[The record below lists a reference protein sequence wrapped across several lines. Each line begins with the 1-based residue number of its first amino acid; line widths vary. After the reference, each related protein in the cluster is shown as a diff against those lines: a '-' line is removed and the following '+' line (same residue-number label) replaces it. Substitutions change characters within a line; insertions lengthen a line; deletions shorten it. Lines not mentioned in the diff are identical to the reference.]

1 MTRPPSGPLQPYQGL
16 PGGGDPPIGPQP
28 PEKPQE
34 PDTPKP
40 HLIPRP
46 LLPHK
51 HSEIAESVEQHR
63 LKIESMESLFAD
75 MSSRLNKM
83 ESCDCPDGCDC
94 ECDDGCECEPLDLSA
109 YLRREEI
116 DAEIKRTMSGMSI
129 KFSPQQQDALV
140 ERIARLVSSRLLVKV
155 SKIKE
160 KE

>member
-1 MTRPPSGPLQPYQGL
+1 M
-16 PGGGDPPIGPQP
+16 
-28 PEKPQE
+28 
-34 PDTPKP
+34 
-40 HLIPRP
+40 
-46 LLPHK
+46 
-51 HSEIAESVEQHR
+51 
-63 LKIESMESLFAD
+63 FAD
-75 MSSRLNKM
+75 MSSRLKNM

-94 ECDDGCECEPLDLSA
+94 DCDCDDGCECEPLDLSA
-109 YLRREEI
+109 YLKREEI